1 MTEGCI
7 TPGIVLVTSM
17 FYTRTEMGER
27 VGWTFQCN
35 GFASIISGF
44 IAFGAYHAPART
56 PTTPQKVNQWQWFF
70 IIIALMTFIVFLA
83 FILLFPDNPT
93 RANFLTEREKIV
105 AVRRT
110 RTNQS
115 GIETKTFK
123 KYQYVLFFF
132 RIVSYIP
139 SDSCDSSG

>member
-7 TPGIVLVTSM
+7 TPGIVLITSM

-132 RIVSYIP
+132 PHRIIYTKRLM
-139 SDSCDSSG
+139 